1 MAKEQ
6 QEIYGQQVEE
16 STDNGLS
23 LRDILEIGLANWKW
37 FALSVIVCLSIAYV
51 YVQTLPYIY
60 TRSTSVIIKDNKSG
74 GFSESAM
81 FKDLGSMDMINVR
94 SSAETEMLIFQSY
107 RLMQDVVSQLDL
119 DVGYV
124 MQGGLRDRS
133 LYKDSPLAVSFI
145 TKDNNSQFSFDI
157 VPISDQEVLLSDFS
171 SNEGWSKKVQLGD
184 TVSTPVGVLVVNNTG
199 IPLTKFKKKVIT
211 VNKRRLKD
219 ATTRY
224 RRAVS
229 VSLESKNGGAL
240 NITMND
246 TDIKRAEDVINTL
259 IAKYNE
265 DAIADKNRL
274 AVNTARFIDDRLEII
289 SQELGD
295 VDSQIETFKKENE
308 LTDIT
313 SEAGM
318 SLTMKSGYMNEGVS
332 LENQISLVNFIKDY
346 LSDPVKI
353 NDLIPANTGIES
365 AEISGA
371 ISEYNQLLLKRDRL
385 MSNSSDRNPMVIDL
399 NQTLSTMRNSII
411 QSIDNLLVTLNI
423 RMKSIQE
430 QEQIARHKIASVPSQ
445 EKQVLS
451 IARQQKIK
459 EELYLY
465 LLNKREENALNMAI
479 TESNARVIDAA
490 NGSDTPVSPKT
501 MMILLAALAIGCV
514 IPAAVI
520 ALIMLLNTTVR
531 GRKDI
536 EDNTTVPFLAE
547 IPFKRN
553 KAEGDIVIVREGGRD
568 SVSEAFRILRTNLD
582 FMVGGENNAKVIMLT
597 SANPGSGKTFVS
609 FNLAMTLALAGKKVL
624 LLDVDLR
631 KRSLSKRMHAEGIGL
646 TNYLSGRVN
655 NIDELIMKDEFHEC
669 LDVIHAGPTPPN
681 PAELLLSKRLDI
693 LVDEIRNRYDYIII
707 DSVPSMMVADA
718 SITAR
723 VTDITIYVIRE
734 GLMDR
739 RQLADVERIYR
750 GNAFKKLCI
759 LLNGVGMKQKR
770 YGYGYGYGY
779 SYGYGEEEQNMEPQL
794 HEKRWWQIF

>member
-1 MAKEQ
+1 
-6 QEIYGQQVEE
+6 
-16 STDNGLS
+16 
-23 LRDILEIGLANWKW
+23 
-37 FALSVIVCLSIAYV
+37 
-51 YVQTLPYIY
+51 
-60 TRSTSVIIKDNKSG
+60 
-74 GFSESAM
+74 
-81 FKDLGSMDMINVR
+81 
-94 SSAETEMLIFQSY
+94 
-107 RLMQDVVSQLDL
+107 
-119 DVGYV
+119 
-124 MQGGLRDRS
+124 
-133 LYKDSPLAVSFI
+133 
-145 TKDNNSQFSFDI
+145 
-157 VPISDQEVLLSDFS
+157 
-171 SNEGWSKKVQLGD
+171 
-184 TVSTPVGVLVVNNTG
+184 
-199 IPLTKFKKKVIT
+199 
-211 VNKRRLKD
+211 
-219 ATTRY
+219 
-224 RRAVS
+224 
-229 VSLESKNGGAL
+229 
-240 NITMND
+240 
-246 TDIKRAEDVINTL
+246 
-259 IAKYNE
+259 
-265 DAIADKNRL
+265 
-274 AVNTARFIDDRLEII
+274 
-289 SQELGD
+289 
-295 VDSQIETFKKENE
+295 
-308 LTDIT
+308 
-313 SEAGM
+313 
-318 SLTMKSGYMNEGVS
+318 
-332 LENQISLVNFIKDY
+332 
-346 LSDPVKI
+346 
-353 NDLIPANTGIES
+353 
-365 AEISGA
+365 
-371 ISEYNQLLLKRDRL
+371 
-385 MSNSSDRNPMVIDL
+385 
-399 NQTLSTMRNSII
+399 
-411 QSIDNLLVTLNI
+411 
-423 RMKSIQE
+423 MKSIQE

-536 EDNTTVPFLAE
+536 EDNTTVPFLAG